1 MTAPAVGRCLR
12 WRVLQCGCRASAA
25 VGVAEAAGASARLG
39 GVRRRGAVC
48 RGVLLVCLFALAGCT
63 TLVSSV
69 TENLAGD
76 LAAAILENPDVDV
89 VREGAPAF
97 LLLID
102 GLLEG
107 SPDSVTLLSQ
117 AALLNSAYA
126 GAFVERGERGRL
138 MAAKAKGLAE
148 RALCL
153 GVEGGCG
160 VAAKPFAEFE
170 RWTLALR
177 KEDVPLA
184 YGMATAWA
192 AWMQANSDDF
202 NAIADLGKV
211 KVLMQRIAELDEGYE
226 YGGPHLYLGVFETL
240 LPPALGG
247 RPEAGRAHFERALAL
262 AEGKHL
268 LTLVMFAE
276 QYARLVFD
284 RPLHD
289 DLLNQVLAADVEV
302 PELTLMNAIAKRRAQ
317 GLMETADAYF

>member
-1 MTAPAVGRCLR
+1 MTAPD
-12 WRVLQCGCRASAA
+12 CGCALCWRRLRCVHRAFASFGAA
-25 VGVAEAAGASARLG
+25 EFAASPARSG
-39 GVRRRGAVC
+39 GGRPSWAAC
-48 RGVLLVCLFALAGCT
+48 RAGLLACLLVLAGCT
-63 TLVSSV
+63 TLVSSM

-107 SPDSVTLLSQ
+107 SPDSVALLSQ

-126 GAFVERGERGRL
+126 GAFVQDGERSRL

-153 GVEGGCG
+153 GVRGGCG
-160 VAAKPFAEFE
+160 VANQPFAEFE
-170 RWTLALR
+170 RWTATLQA
-177 KEDVPLA
+177 KDVPLA
-184 YGMATAWA
+184 YGLATSWA

-211 KVLMQRIAELDEGYE
+211 KLLMQRIAELDEGYD

-247 RPEAGRAHFERALAL
+247 RPEVGRAHFERALAL
-262 AEGKHL
+262 AEGRHL
-268 LTLVMFAE
+268 LTQVMFAE

-284 RPLHD
+284 RALHEE
-289 DLLNQVLAADVEV
+289 LLSEVLAAAVEV
-302 PELTLMNAIAKRRAQ
+302 PELTLMNAVAKRRAQ
-317 GLMETADAYF
+317 ELMETADAYF

>member
-1 MTAPAVGRCLR
+1 MTAPG
-12 WRVLQCGCRASAA
+12 SAW
-25 VGVAEAAGASARLG
+25 
-39 GVRRRGAVC
+39 GVRGRAARRS
-48 RGVLLVCLFALAGCT
+48 LLAAWLLALAGCA
-63 TLVSSV
+63 TLMSSV

-76 LAAAILENPDVDV
+76 LAAAILENPDVDI

-107 SPDSVTLLSQ
+107 SPDSVALLSQ

-126 GAFVERGERGRL
+126 GAFVEDSERSRL

-153 GVEGGCG
+153 GVAGGCG
-160 VAAKPFAEFE
+160 VANRPFAEFE
-170 RWTLALR
+170 QWTAALQA
-177 KEDVPLA
+177 KDVPLA

-192 AWMQANSDDF
+192 TWMQANSDDF
-202 NAIADLGKV
+202 NAIADLGRV
-211 KVLMQRIAELDEGYE
+211 KLLMQRIAELDEGYE

-247 RPEAGRAHFERALAL
+247 RPELGRTHFERALAL

-284 RPLHD
+284 RALHD
-289 DLLNQVLAADVEV
+289 DLLGRVLAAEVEV
-302 PELTLMNAIAKRRAQ
+302 PELTLMNAVAKRRARS
-317 GLMETADAYF
+317 LLETADAYF

>member
-1 MTAPAVGRCLR
+1 MTAPG
-12 WRVLQCGCRASAA
+12 SAW
-25 VGVAEAAGASARLG
+25 
-39 GVRRRGAVC
+39 GVRGRAAC
-48 RGVLLVCLFALAGCT
+48 RSLLAAWLLALAGCA
-63 TLVSSV
+63 TLMSSV

-76 LAAAILENPDVDV
+76 LAAAILENPDVDI

-107 SPDSVTLLSQ
+107 SPDSVALLSQ

-126 GAFVERGERGRL
+126 GAFVEDGERSRL

-153 GVEGGCG
+153 GVAGGCG
-160 VAAKPFAEFE
+160 VANRPFAEFE
-170 RWTLALR
+170 QWAAALQA
-177 KEDVPLA
+177 KDVPLA

-192 AWMQANSDDF
+192 TWMQANSDDF
-202 NAIADLGKV
+202 NAVADLGRV
-211 KVLMQRIAELDEGYE
+211 KLLMQRIAELDEGYE

-247 RPEAGRAHFERALAL
+247 RPELGRTHFERALAL

-284 RPLHD
+284 RALHD
-289 DLLNQVLAADVEV
+289 DLLGRVLAAEVEV
-302 PELTLMNAIAKRRAQ
+302 PELMLMNAVAKRRARS
-317 GLMETADAYF
+317 LLETADAYF